1 MKVKKIKA
9 LKRHIR
15 SLKQNDELFKKQEYK
30 ILSVNVSEDL
40 KSFEFKFDD
49 DKNEDDIYLELGED
63 YNKTSIVR
71 QLNHLINITELDDI
85 LKGKTS
91 TV

>member
-9 LKRHIR
+9 LKKYIR
-15 SLKQNDELFKKQEYK
+15 SLKKNDELFNKSEYK
-30 ILSVNVSEDL
+30 ILSISVSDDL
-40 KSFEFKFDD
+40 KQFEFKFDD
-49 DKNEDDIYLELGED
+49 NKNEDDIFLELGED
-63 YNKTSIVR
+63 YNKTSLVR

-91 TV
+91 TF